1 MIKRIAVTAII
12 FGVIVCFPHSGKGQT
27 AWNKIVAEA
36 KKEGTV
42 VVNGP
47 SIRELSQ
54 GLTEGFKKAYGI
66 NVEYLG
72 LGFEVVTRMER
83 EALAGKPSIDMY
95 TGGTRNY
102 SDSYG

>member
-54 GLTEGFKKAYGI
+54 GLTEGSKKP
-66 NVEYLG
+66 
-72 LGFEVVTRMER
+72 M
-83 EALAGKPSIDMY
+83 ALTLNI
-95 TGGTRNY
+95 
-102 SDSYG
+102 